1 MEVRIKI
8 RLPLRKMIHYLQPLL
23 VNGSLKVGRDDWQ
36 TKLESF
42 SEMTSDETTFYLTNT
57 LVAFENEKEVFRN
70 TWKKEVPR
78 DFN

>member
-1 MEVRIKI
+1 ME
-8 RLPLRKMIHYLQPLL
+8 
-23 VNGSLKVGRDDWQ
+23 LKVGRDNWQ